1 MGAEVVVANKC
12 CDNEFSEKITILVV
26 DNDTTSLLI
35 TSASLKKEKH
45 KVVTVKNTKDAL
57 RILRLISNTF
67 DLVIT
72 DVHMPEMNGFQFQQK
87 IIKEFD
93 IPIAFMSAD
102 EKESTVTKE
111 IENGVVCFILKPISQ
126 DDVRD
131 LWKYAIRRK
140 KTMNI
145 GKSVIEVQENANEKS
160 PHEVI
165 VAESS
170 SSVNEESNKKGKSEK
185 KMRGIK
191 IKIIFLQHQR
201 RVSLFGQISFTI
213 DSWKPLQNLA
223 WRKLIRGEF

>member
-1 MGAEVVVANKC
+1 MYA
-12 CDNEFSEKITILVV
+12 
-26 DNDTTSLLI
+26 
-35 TSASLKKEKH
+35 
-45 KVVTVKNTKDAL
+45 
-57 RILRLISNTF
+57 
-67 DLVIT
+67 VI
-72 DVHMPEMNGFQFQQK
+72 
-87 IIKEFD
+87 
-93 IPIAFMSAD
+93 SAD

-185 KMRGIK
+185 KNERDK
-191 IKIIFLQHQR
+191 NQDNFSTTSKKSKLVWTDFLHNR
-201 RVSLFGQISFTI
+201 FLEAVTKLG
-213 DSWKPLQNLA
+213 LA
-223 WRKLIRGEF
+223 KAYPWRILALMDIPELTKGN

>member
-1 MGAEVVVANKC
+1 MYAV
-12 CDNEFSEKITILVV
+12 
-26 DNDTTSLLI
+26 
-35 TSASLKKEKH
+35 
-45 KVVTVKNTKDAL
+45 
-57 RILRLISNTF
+57 
-67 DLVIT
+67 
-72 DVHMPEMNGFQFQQK
+72 
-87 IIKEFD
+87 
-93 IPIAFMSAD
+93 MSAD

-223 WRKLIRGEF
+223 WRVSLPTHTHTNERVDIHLLVFK